1 MSKLWR
7 VIGDNATEQVL
18 LETSAENVTV
28 ADTGEKLEATTV
40 EGALGEL
47 ADGVNE
53 LRKTNIIDIEQGIPT
68 TENGNTITPI
78 NFMFSNGTSKTVNIY
93 AKQGEKGDTVAKG
106 AKITGELPTTG
117 WTMGPEWAESNLP
130 AKRKWNSVAYG
141 NGVFVALAYNGYYG
155 AYSTDGINW
164 RQIDFEIL
172 RDRDCVTYGGDKFVA
187 LSSNTQYGE
196 YSTDGI
202 NWTTMTM
209 PKSRVWIDITYG
221 NGKFVAISDNPG
233 GYGAYSTDG
242 INWTEMRI
250 FKNNDW
256 FSVTYGGDKF
266 VAVGRGTQY
275 GAYSTDGINWTQMSL
290 DAIRTWN
297 GITYGNGKF
306 VAIAKNSEYGAYS
319 TDGINW
325 TTMTMP
331 AKKVWN
337 DITYGNGMFVAI
349 AENTNIVAYSR
360 DGINW
365 FTKTL
370 MSTDIW
376 YGVTYGRGKFIT
388 IAFDSAHSEYW
399 DVSKLSYNYSIW
411 DSVIKA
417 NSTVSMYLNS
427 ADEVQA
433 YSKTDGSVVVEMD
446 AVPTVAIPY
455 TLQVVETSTEG
466 AFEIVNSYV
475 PVIPTDN
482 SELTNGAGYITN
494 TPEHLYLT
502 DTSTGKIYEVTIANG
517 TISLVAQSST

>member
-40 EGALGEL
+40 EGALSEL

-53 LRKTNIIDIEQGIPT
+53 LRRAN
-68 TENGNTITPI
+68 
-78 NFMFSNGTSKTVNIY
+78 
-93 AKQGEKGDTVAKG
+93 TVATG
-106 AKITGELPTTG
+106 AKITGELSTTG
-117 WTMGPEWAESNLP
+117 WTMTSEWAESNLP
-130 AKRKWNSVAYG
+130 LKRKWDGIAYG
-141 NGVFVALAYNGYYG
+141 NGVFVAVAGDSYYG

-164 RQIDFEIL
+164 TQIDFEIL
-172 RDRDCVTYGGDKFVA
+172 RDRFCVTYGGDKFVI
-187 LSSNTQYGE
+187 LSRSSQYGE

-202 NWTTMTM
+202 NWKVMTM
-209 PKSRVWIDITYG
+209 PKSRIWVDVTCG
-221 NGKFVAISDNPG
+221 NGKFVAISESK
-233 GYGAYSTDG
+233 YCSYSTDG
-242 INWTEMRI
+242 INWTDMTLPNTTDNKPYRR
-250 FKNNDW
+250 
-256 FSVTYGGDKF
+256 VTYGGDKF
-266 VAVGRGTQY
+266 VAIAHNNQY

-290 DAIRTWN
+290 GAIRYWI

-306 VAIAKNSEYGAYS
+306 VAVARNSEYGAYS

-325 TTMTMP
+325 TEMTMP
-331 AKKVWN
+331 AKKLWH

-349 AENTNIVAYSR
+349 AEETNIVAYST

-365 FTKTL
+365 FTNTL

-376 YGVTYGRGKFIT
+376 YDVIYGRGKFIT
-388 IAFDSAHSEYW
+388 TAYNSARTAYW
-399 DVSKLSYNYSIW
+399 DVSKLSNNYSIS
-411 DSVIKA
+411 DTAIKA
-417 NSTVSMYLNS
+417 NSTVTMYLNS
-427 ADEVQA
+427 ADEVRA
-433 YSKTDGSVVVEMD
+433 CSKTDGSVVVEMD

-455 TLQVVETSTEG
+455 TLQVIGTSTEG

-502 DTSTGKIYEVTIANG
+502 DTSTGMVYEVTITNG
-517 TISLVAQSST
+517 VISLVAQSST

>member
-28 ADTGEKLEATTV
+28 TDTGEKLEATTV
-40 EGALGEL
+40 EGALSEL

-53 LRKTNIIDIEQGIPT
+53 LRKTNIIDVGQGIPT
-68 TENGNTITPI
+68 NENEYTITPV
-78 NFMFSNGTSKTVNIY
+78 NFRFSNGTSKTVNIY
-93 AKQGEKGDTVAKG
+93 AKQGEKGDTVAMG

-117 WTMGPEWAESNLP
+117 WTMIPEWAESNLP
-130 AKRKWNSVAYG
+130 AKRKWNSIAYG
-141 NGVFVALAYNGYYG
+141 NGVFVAVAGNSYYG

-164 RQIDFEIL
+164 RQINFEIL
-172 RDRDCVTYGGDKFVA
+172 RDRVCVTYGGDKFVA
-187 LSSNTQYGE
+187 LAQNNQYCD

-202 NWTTMTM
+202 NWKTATM
-209 PKSRVWIDITYG
+209 PVSRTWIDITCG

-242 INWTEMRI
+242 INWTEMRMPT
-250 FKNNDW
+250 NNDW
-256 FSVTYGGDKF
+256 FRVTYGGDKF
-266 VAVGRGTQY
+266 VAIGRGTQY
-275 GAYSTDGINWTQMSL
+275 GAYSNDGINWTQMSF
-290 DAIRTWN
+290 DAKRIWN
-297 GITYGNGKF
+297 DITYGNGKF
-306 VAIAKNSEYGAYS
+306 VAIARNSEYGAYS

-325 TTMTMP
+325 TEMTMP
-331 AKKVWN
+331 SKKLWN
-337 DITYGNGMFVAI
+337 DITYGNGMFVAT
-349 AENTNIVAYSR
+349 AENTNIAAYST

-370 MSTDIW
+370 MSTNIW
-376 YGVTYGRGKFIT
+376 YDVTYGRGKFIT
-388 IAFDSAHSEYW
+388 IAYDSAYAAYW
-399 DVSKLSYNYSIW
+399 DVSKLSYNYSIL

-427 ADEVQA
+427 ADEVRA
-433 YSKTDGSVVVEMD
+433 YSKTDGNVVVEMD
-446 AVPTVAIPY
+446 SVPTFAIPY

-475 PVIPTDN
+475 HVIPTDN

-502 DTSTGKIYEVTIANG
+502 DTSTGMVYEVTITDG
-517 TISLVAQSST
+517 VISLVAQSST